1 MGLTRVKRHLEF
13 IANIA
18 VVLVVVAA
26 VGVGV
31 KQYFGSKGPR
41 ESKNR
46 IQVGAVFPTFS
57 NVSYSQSPKTLILA
71 LSVSCRF
78 CISSL
83 PFYQSLTNTQRE
95 NNNSFQI
102 VAIFLDKDRDLV
114 NRFVEQKNL
123 PVSAVS
129 SVDFSSLKITLT
141 PTLVLVDSAGKVLNS
156 WVGRLTEDQ
165 EKDVFSALGVP
176 YQPSAALSA
185 SNATNIVEPE
195 KTIDVF
201 DENKPLLT
209 IEPQTTVDEAQ
220 KRFVNVF
227 DVDSKGNIY
236 LIDVNSLLIYDP
248 KGTLVSS
255 NLLPSDF
262 RVPFCVDDNGQIYAQ
277 SNSGLSVYTSS
288 LVKIRDLSLDGVVS
302 KNSIVLKLALDRQ
315 RGELYVQV
323 YEESPLSQR
332 LYKVNLPTLKAK
344 EIFHL
349 KEPVPFNPTYTA
361 GAFDFTLGSQYV
373 YVSDIREYKV
383 FLFSLSDGSLV
394 KTFTRPFNA
403 VPIKKE
409 DARLPIRKVTIGGLG
424 ETFQEYPPIFHL
436 NFTNKKRL
444 LVWTGKRSK
453 DHRQVVD
460 VYDQQ
465 MNFLGVDLKYMHP
478 GRSNYL
484 FVSDKVYAPD
494 FVSGKEFHAGSLSP
508 LEVPSRPIALKVFA
522 E

>member
-1 MGLTRVKRHLEF
+1 MSPTRVKRHLEF
-13 IANIA
+13 ITNIA

-26 VGVGV
+26 VGVAV
-31 KQYFGSKGPR
+31 KQYFGSKAPG

-46 IQVGAVFPTFS
+46 IQVGTVFPTFS

-78 CISSL
+78 CISSV
-83 PFYQSLTNTQRE
+83 PFYQSLAQAHRE

-102 VAIFLDKDRDLV
+102 VALFLDKERDLV
-114 NRFVEQKNL
+114 NRFVEQKSL
-123 PVSAVS
+123 PVTAVS
-129 SVDFSSLKITLT
+129 SVDFSSLQIPLT
-141 PTLVLVDSAGKVLNS
+141 PTVILVDSAGKVLNS
-156 WVGRLTEDQ
+156 WVGRLSEDE
-165 EKDVFSALGVP
+165 EKDVFYALGVP
-176 YQPSAALSA
+176 YKPAAPSASL
-185 SNATNIVEPE
+185 ATSIVEPE
-195 KTIDVF
+195 KTTDVF

-209 IEPQTTVDEAQ
+209 IEPQTSADDAQ

-236 LIDVNSLLIYDP
+236 LIDINSLLIYDP
-248 KGTLVSS
+248 QGKLLSS
-255 NLLPSDF
+255 NLLPRDF
-262 RVPFCVDDNGQIYAQ
+262 RLPFCVDDKGQIYAQ
-277 SNSGLSVYTSS
+277 SNSGLSVYSSS
-288 LVKIRDLSLDGVVS
+288 LAKIRDVSLDGVVS
-302 KNSIVLKLALDRQ
+302 KNSIVLKLALDRK

-323 YEESPLSQR
+323 YDESPLSQR
-332 LYKVNLPTLKAK
+332 LYKVNLPTLQAK

-349 KEPVPFNPTYTA
+349 EKPVPFNPTYTP

-394 KTFTRPFNA
+394 KTFTRPFKP
-403 VPIKKE
+403 VPIQKE
-409 DARLPIRKVTIGGLG
+409 DGRLPIRKVTIGGLG
-424 ETFQEYPPIFHL
+424 ETLQEYPPIFHL
-436 NFTNKKRL
+436 NFTNKGRL
-444 LVWTGKRSK
+444 LVWTGNRNR
-453 DHRQVVD
+453 DNRQVVD

-478 GRSNYL
+478 GRNNYL

-494 FVSGKEFHAGSLSP
+494 FGSGKEFQAGSLSP